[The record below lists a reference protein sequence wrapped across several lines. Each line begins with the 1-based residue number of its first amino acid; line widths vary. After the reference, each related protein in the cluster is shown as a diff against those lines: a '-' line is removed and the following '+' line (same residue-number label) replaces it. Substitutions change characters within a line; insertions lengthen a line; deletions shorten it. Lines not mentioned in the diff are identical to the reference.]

1 YLYSNSPEEF
11 SVIPN
16 GFSAIPQMIEGQEF
30 YFGWQTI
37 AGDFEAFKAVRAK
50 ELGDGVL
57 MRAETISVEL

>member
-1 YLYSNSPEEF
+1 
-11 SVIPN
+11 
-16 GFSAIPQMIEGQEF
+16 MIEGQEF